1 MFFAFR
7 AASLASASLSV
18 LAFAAPA
25 LADVGVAEAPAEAGP
40 TQVSEIV
47 VTAERREAPLAATPL
62 SLTVAAQ
69 PLLNDAGVRDIKDL
83 QILTPGLVVASTSNQ
98 TFTTARI
105 RGVGTV
111 GDNPGLES
119 SVGVMIDGVYRP
131 RNGVAL
137 GDLGEI
143 ERVEVLKGPQA
154 TLFGKN
160 ASAGVIN
167 VVTAAPSF
175 DARLAGEATF
185 GDYGVRGGSASL
197 TGPIVDEV
205 LAGRLYVA
213 ARRRDGL
220 YDVKTGAGPRTA
232 TDDQTEHYDTVRGQ
246 LLWRATPDLTARLTA
261 DWTER
266 DERCC
271 VGVQLVSGGTAP
283 LLETFAPDG
292 GVATTPK
299 PWDRVAWS
307 NRDTNTRI
315 RDKGLALHLSA
326 DLGWATLESTSA
338 VRDWRGVI
346 SQDWDFTSADLAYR
360 PDDGSWSNR
369 FRTLTQEVRLSG
381 RRGRLDWAAG
391 AFLSDEKLTRRDSLF
406 YGADY
411 EGYVSRLL
419 SRSASNP
426 LGDPAFVSSLTGL
439 PVGQS
444 FVEGEGQLDR
454 YWQRAR
460 SAALFGQLSYAVT
473 DRLTLTGGLRR
484 THESKEM
491 TAAYHNTD
499 GGRACAAALAK
510 GVVNAILC
518 LPWSNPAFN
527 GLTQS
532 ETIKDEAW
540 TGLARAE
547 FKASEGT
554 RLYASWSR
562 GRKNGGF
569 NLDRGQTNLVPDA
582 SRAFPAE
589 SADAFEAGIKSVML
603 DGRLLVSAAAF
614 RQTYDDFQLNTFL
627 GTTFLVRSIPEVR
640 AKGVEADVMLLP
652 FEGLSLQGG
661 LTYAQTEY
669 GDEPIA
675 GLPLLAGRRLNFA
688 PLWSGSLAGTYERPV
703 AAGLT
708 GRLTLAAKYSSEY
721 NTGSD
726 LDPAKSQP
734 GFWLVDGRVALAR
747 DDAWSVELWGR
758 NLFDQDYR
766 QVAFGAP
773 FQTGTLGAF
782 LGAPRTVGVTLRL
795 MR

>member
-1 MFFAFR
+1 MISAVR

-18 LAFAAPA
+18 LAFAAP
-25 LADVGVAEAPAEAGP
+25 VMAEAAIDEGP

-69 PLLNDAGVRDIKDL
+69 PLLDDIGVRDIKDL
-83 QILTPGLVVASTSNQ
+83 QILAPGLIVASTSNQ

-111 GDNPGLES
+111 GDNPGVES
-119 SVGVMIDGVYRP
+119 SVGAMIDGVYRP
-131 RNGVAL
+131 RNGAAL
-137 GDLGEI
+137 GDLGEV
-143 ERVEVLKGPQA
+143 ERIEVLKGPQA

-160 ASAGVIN
+160 TSAGVIN

-175 DARLAGEATF
+175 DAGMAGEATF
-185 GDYGVRGGSASL
+185 GDYGTHGGSVSL

-220 YDVKTGAGPRTA
+220 YDVNTGEGPRTS
-232 TDDQTEHYDTVRGQ
+232 TDDQTENYDTVRGQ
-246 LLWRATPDLTARLTA
+246 LLWRATPNLTARLTA

-271 VGVQLVSGGTAP
+271 VGVQLVTGATAP
-283 LLETFAPDG
+283 LLATFAPDG
-292 GVATTPK
+292 GVAATPK
-299 PWDRVAWS
+299 PWDRVAYS

-326 DLGWATLESTSA
+326 DLGWARLESTSA

-360 PDDGSWSNR
+360 PDDGNWSNR
-369 FRTLTQEVRLSG
+369 FRTLTQEFRLSG
-381 RRGRLDWAAG
+381 QRGKLDWSAG
-391 AFLSDEKLTRRDSLF
+391 AFFADEKLTRRDSLF

-419 SRSASNP
+419 SRSASTP
-426 LGDPAFVSSLTGL
+426 LGDPAFVSSITGL

-454 YWQRAR
+454 YWQTAR
-460 SAALFGQLSYAVT
+460 SAALFGQVSYAVT
-473 DRLTLTGGLRR
+473 GRLTLTGGLRR
-484 THESKEM
+484 THETKEM

-499 GGRACAAALAK
+499 GGRACAAALAN
-510 GVVNAILC
+510 GVSNAILC

-527 GLTQS
+527 GLSQS
-532 ETIKDEAW
+532 ETVKDEAW
-540 TGLARAE
+540 TGMARAE
-547 FKASEGT
+547 FKATEGV

-589 SADAFEAGIKSVML
+589 SADAFEAGVKSVLL
-603 DGRLLVSAAAF
+603 DRRLLVSAAAF

-640 AKGVEADVMLLP
+640 AKGVEADFMFLP

-669 GDEPIA
+669 GDDAVP
-675 GLPLLAGRRLNFA
+675 GLPLLAGKRMNFA

-708 GRLTLAAKYSSEY
+708 GRVTLAAKYSSEY

-782 LGAPRTVGVTLRL
+782 LGAPRTVGVTLRVV
-795 MR
+795 R

>member
-1 MFFAFR
+1 MISAVR

-18 LAFAAPA
+18 LAFASPVLADAPA
-25 LADVGVAEAPAEAGP
+25 DAGP

-83 QILTPGLVVASTSNQ
+83 QILTPGLIVASTSNQ

-167 VVTAAPSF
+167 VVTAAPGF
-175 DARLAGEATF
+175 EARMAGEATF
-185 GDYGVRGGSASL
+185 GDYGVRGGSASM

-220 YDVKTGAGPRTA
+220 SEVKTGDGPRSA

-261 DWTER
+261 DWAGR

-271 VGVQLVSGGTAP
+271 VGGQLVTGSTAP
-283 LLETFAPDG
+283 LLATWAPDG
-292 GVATTPK
+292 GVAATPS
-299 PWDRVAWS
+299 PWDHVAWS

-326 DLGWATLESTSA
+326 DLGWATLDSTSA

-381 RRGRLDWAAG
+381 
-391 AFLSDEKLTRRDSLF
+391 
-406 YGADY
+406 
-411 EGYVSRLL
+411 
-419 SRSASNP
+419 
-426 LGDPAFVSSLTGL
+426 
-439 PVGQS
+439 
-444 FVEGEGQLDR
+444 
-454 YWQRAR
+454 
-460 SAALFGQLSYAVT
+460 
-473 DRLTLTGGLRR
+473 
-484 THESKEM
+484 
-491 TAAYHNTD
+491 
-499 GGRACAAALAK
+499 
-510 GVVNAILC
+510 
-518 LPWSNPAFN
+518 
-527 GLTQS
+527 
-532 ETIKDEAW
+532 
-540 TGLARAE
+540 
-547 FKASEGT
+547 
-554 RLYASWSR
+554 
-562 GRKNGGF
+562 
-569 NLDRGQTNLVPDA
+569 
-582 SRAFPAE
+582 
-589 SADAFEAGIKSVML
+589 
-603 DGRLLVSAAAF
+603 
-614 RQTYDDFQLNTFL
+614 
-627 GTTFLVRSIPEVR
+627 
-640 AKGVEADVMLLP
+640 
-652 FEGLSLQGG
+652 
-661 LTYAQTEY
+661 
-669 GDEPIA
+669 
-675 GLPLLAGRRLNFA
+675 
-688 PLWSGSLAGTYERPV
+688 ER
-703 AAGLT
+703 
-708 GRLTLAAKYSSEY
+708 
-721 NTGSD
+721 
-726 LDPAKSQP
+726 
-734 GFWLVDGRVALAR
+734 
-747 DDAWSVELWGR
+747 
-758 NLFDQDYR
+758 
-766 QVAFGAP
+766 
-773 FQTGTLGAF
+773 
-782 LGAPRTVGVTLRL
+782 
-795 MR
+795 

>member
-1 MFFAFR
+1 MNTSFR
-7 AASLASASLSV
+7 AAFLASASLSV
-18 LAFAAPA
+18 LVFAAPA
-25 LADVGVAEAPAEAGP
+25 VAEDRPMAMTEGP

-47 VTAERREAPLAATPL
+47 VTAQRREGSLAATPL
-62 SLTVAAQ
+62 SLTVVGQ
-69 PLLNDAGVRDIKDL
+69 PLLNDVGVRDIKDL
-83 QILTPGLVVASTSNQ
+83 QILTPGLITASTSNQ

-137 GDLGEI
+137 GDLGEV
-143 ERVEVLKGPQA
+143 ERIEVLKGPQA

-160 ASAGVIN
+160 TSAGVIN

-175 DARLAGEATF
+175 APRLAGEATF
-185 GDYGVRGGSASL
+185 GDYGTKGGSVSL

-220 YDVKTGAGPRTA
+220 SDVRTGDGPRTA
-232 TDDQTEHYDTVRGQ
+232 TDDQNEHYDTVRGQ
-246 LLWRATPDLTARLTA
+246 LLWRATPELTARLTA

-271 VGVQLVSGGTAP
+271 VGVQLVTGGTAP
-283 LLETFAPDG
+283 LLATFAPDG
-292 GVATTPK
+292 GVAATPN
-299 PWDRVAWS
+299 PLARVAWS

-315 RDKGLALHLSA
+315 RDKGLALHLTA

-381 RRGRLDWAAG
+381 QRGRLDWSG
-391 AFLSDEKLTRRDSLF
+391 GLFLSDEKLTRRDSLF

-411 EGYVSRLL
+411 EAYVGRLL
-419 SRSASNP
+419 SRSAASP
-426 LGDPAFVSSLTGL
+426 LGDPIYVSTLTGL

-454 YWQRAR
+454 YWQTTR
-460 SAALFGQLSYAVT
+460 SAALFGQVSYAVT

-484 THESKEM
+484 THETKDMS
-491 TAAYHNTD
+491 AAYSNTD
-499 GGRACAAALAK
+499 DGRACAAALAR
-510 GVVNAILC
+510 GVVNGTLC

-527 GLTQS
+527 GLTSS
-532 ETIKDEAW
+532 ETVKDEAW

-547 FKASEGT
+547 FKAGEGV
-554 RLYASWSR
+554 RLYAGWSR

-582 SRAFPAE
+582 SRAFGAE
-589 SADAFEAGIKSVML
+589 TADAWEAGVKSVLL
-603 DGRLLVSAAAF
+603 DRRLLVGAAAF

-627 GTTFLVRSIPEVR
+627 GTTFLVRSVPEVR
-640 AKGVEADVMLLP
+640 AKGVEADFMFLP
-652 FEGLSLQGG
+652 VEGLSLQGG
-661 LTYAQTEY
+661 LAYAQTEY
-669 GDEPIA
+669 GDEAVP
-675 GLPLLAGRRLNFA
+675 GLPLVAGRRLAFA

-703 AAGLT
+703 GAGLT
-708 GRLTLAAKYSSEY
+708 GRVTLAAKYSSEY

-734 GFWLVDGRVALAR
+734 GFWLVDGRVALAS
-747 DDAWSVELWGR
+747 DEAWSVELWGR

-782 LGAPRTVGVTLRL
+782 LGAPRMVGVTLRL
-795 MR
+795 IR

>member
-1 MFFAFR
+1 MTFSVR
-7 AASLASASLSV
+7 AACLASASFAVLGLAAPV
-18 LAFAAPA
+18 LAADDERAADGA
-25 LADVGVAEAPAEAGP
+25 I
-40 TQVSEIV
+40 QVSEIV
-47 VTAERREAPLAATPL
+47 VTAQRKEQPLAAAPL
-62 SLTVAAQ
+62 SLTVATQ

-131 RNGVAL
+131 RNGAAL
-137 GDLGEI
+137 GDLGEV
-143 ERVEVLKGPQA
+143 ERIEVLKGPQS

-160 ASAGVIN
+160 TSAGVIN
-167 VVTAAPSF
+167 VVTAVPSF
-175 DARLAGEATF
+175 TPRMTGEATV
-185 GDYGVRGGSASL
+185 GEHGTRGGSVSL
-197 TGPIVDEV
+197 TGPILDEV

-220 YDVKTGAGPRTA
+220 YSVRTGDGPRTA
-232 TDDQTEHYDTVRGQ
+232 DDDQNEDYDTVRGQ
-246 LLWRATPDLTARLTA
+246 LLWRATPRLTARLTA
-261 DWTER
+261 DWTAR

-271 VGVQLVSGGTAP
+271 VGVQLITGSTAA
-283 LLETFAPDG
+283 LLATFAPDG
-292 GVATTPK
+292 GVAASPR

-315 RDKGLALHLSA
+315 RDRGAALHLTA
-326 DLGWATLESTSA
+326 DLGWATLETTSA

-381 RRGRLDWAAG
+381 EHGRLDWSTG
-391 AFLSDEKLTRRDSLF
+391 LFLADEKLTRRDSLF

-411 EGYVSRLL
+411 EAYVGRLL
-419 SRSASNP
+419 SRSTANP
-426 LGDPAFVSSLTGL
+426 LGDPAYVSTLTGL

-444 FVEGEGQLDR
+444 FVAGQGQLDR
-454 YWQRAR
+454 YWQTAR
-460 SAALFGQLSYAVT
+460 SAALFAQAAYAVT
-473 DRLTLTGGLRR
+473 DRLTLTAGLRR
-484 THESKEM
+484 THETKDM
-491 TAAYHNTD
+491 DAAYANTD
-499 GGRACAAALAK
+499 GGRACAAALGR
-510 GVVNAILC
+510 GVTNATLC

-527 GLTQS
+527 GLKSSDTV
-532 ETIKDEAW
+532 KDQAW
-540 TGLARAE
+540 TGLARVE
-547 FKASEGT
+547 FRAGEAT

-569 NLDRGQTNLVPDA
+569 NLDRGQTNMIPDVLR
-582 SRAFPAE
+582 SFPAE
-589 SADAFEAGIKSVML
+589 TADAWEVGVKSVLL
-603 DGRLLVSAAAF
+603 DRRLLVSAAAF

-627 GTTFLVRSIPEVR
+627 GTTFLVRSVPEVR
-640 AKGVEADVMLLP
+640 AKGVEADFMLTP

-669 GDEPIA
+669 GDDPVP
-675 GLPLLAGRRLNFA
+675 GLPLLAGRRLAFA

-703 AAGLT
+703 GAGLT
-708 GRLTLAAKYSSEY
+708 GRITLAAKYSSEY

-726 LDPAKSQP
+726 LDPGKSQP
-734 GFWLVDGRVALAR
+734 GHWLVDGRVALAR
-747 DDAWSVELWGR
+747 DEAWSLELWGR

-773 FQTGTLGAF
+773 FQSGTLGAF
-782 LGAPRTVGVTLRL
+782 LGAPRTVGVTLRV

>member
-25 LADVGVAEAPAEAGP
+25 LAEAAALAEAGP

-69 PLLNDAGVRDIKDL
+69 TLLNDVGVRDIKDL
-83 QILTPGLVVASTSNQ
+83 QILTPGLIVASTSNQ

-137 GDLGEI
+137 GDLGEV

-175 DARLAGEATF
+175 ETRMAGEATV

-197 TGPIVDEV
+197 TGPLVDEV

-220 YDVKTGAGPRTA
+220 SDVKTGDGPRTA

-246 LLWRATPDLTARLTA
+246 LLWRAAPDLTARLTA

-271 VGVQLVSGGTAP
+271 VGVQLVTGNTAP
-283 LLETFAPDG
+283 LLAAFAPDG
-292 GVATTPK
+292 GVAARPK
-299 PWDRVAWS
+299 PWERVAYS

-369 FRTLTQEVRLSG
+369 FRTLTQEFRLSG
-381 RRGRLDWAAG
+381 ERGRLDWAAG

-419 SRSASNP
+419 SRSAANP
-426 LGDPAFVSSLTGL
+426 LGDPAFVSTLTGL

-454 YWQRAR
+454 YWQTAQ

-484 THESKEM
+484 THETKEM

-499 GGRACAAALAK
+499 GGRACAAALGN
-510 GVVNAILC
+510 GVTNAILC

-527 GLTQS
+527 GLSQS
-532 ETIKDEAW
+532 ETVKDEAW

-547 FKASEGT
+547 FLASEGT

-582 SRAFPAE
+582 SRAFGAE

-603 DGRLLVSAAAF
+603 DHRLLVSAAAF

-640 AKGVEADVMLLP
+640 AKGVEADFMFLP

-669 GDEPIA
+669 GDDAVP
-675 GLPLLAGRRLNFA
+675 GLPLLAGKRMNFA

-708 GRLTLAAKYSSEY
+708 GRVTLAAKYSSEY

-726 LDPAKSQP
+726 LDPAKSQA
-734 GFWLVDGRVALAR
+734 GFWLVDGRIALAR
-747 DDAWSVELWGR
+747 DDAWSVELWGK

-782 LGAPRTVGVTLRL
+782 LGAPRTVGVTLRV

>member
-1 MFFAFR
+1 MKFPLR
-7 AASLASASLSV
+7 AAFLASASLSV
-18 LAFAAPA
+18 LVFAAPA
-25 LADVGVAEAPAEAGP
+25 VADDRPAAVTEGP

-47 VTAERREAPLAATPL
+47 VTAQRRQGALATTPL
-62 SLTVAAQ
+62 SLTVAGQ
-69 PLLNDAGVRDIKDL
+69 PLLNDVGVRDIKDL
-83 QILTPGLVVASTSNQ
+83 QILTPGLITASTSNQ

-137 GDLGEI
+137 GDLGEV
-143 ERVEVLKGPQA
+143 ERIEVLKGPQP

-175 DARLAGEATF
+175 APRLAGEATF
-185 GDYGVRGGSASL
+185 CDYGTRGGSVSL

-220 YDVKTGAGPRTA
+220 ADVRTGDGPRTA
-232 TDDQTEHYDTVRGQ
+232 TDDQNEHYDTVRGQ

-271 VGVQLVSGGTAP
+271 VGVQLVTGGTAP
-283 LLETFAPDG
+283 LLATFAPDG
-292 GVATTPK
+292 GVAATPD
-299 PWDRVAWS
+299 PWARVAYS

-315 RDKGLALHLSA
+315 RDKGLALHLTA
-326 DLGWATLESTSA
+326 DLGWAQLDSTTA

-369 FRTLTQEVRLSG
+369 FRTLTQEIRLSG
-381 RRGRLDWAAG
+381 QRGRLDWSG
-391 AFLSDEKLTRRDSLF
+391 GLFLSDEKLTRRDSLF

-411 EGYVSRLL
+411 EAYVGRLL
-419 SRSASNP
+419 SRSTASP
-426 LGDPAFVSSLTGL
+426 LGDPAYVSTLTGL
-439 PVGQS
+439 AVGQS
-444 FVEGEGQLDR
+444 FVAGEGQLDR
-454 YWQRAR
+454 YWQTTQ
-460 SAALFGQLSYAVT
+460 SAALFGQVSYAVT

-484 THESKEM
+484 THETKDMS
-491 TAAYHNTD
+491 AAYENTD
-499 GGRACAAALAK
+499 GGRACAAALAN
-510 GVVNAILC
+510 GVVNGTLC

-527 GLTQS
+527 GLTSS
-532 ETIKDEAW
+532 ETVKDEAW

-547 FKASEGT
+547 FKAGKGV

-582 SRAFPAE
+582 SRAFGAE
-589 SADAFEAGIKSVML
+589 TADALEVGVKSVLL
-603 DGRLLVSAAAF
+603 DRRLLVGAAAF

-627 GTTFLVRSIPEVR
+627 GTTFLVRSVPEVR
-640 AKGVEADVMLLP
+640 AKGVEADFMFRPV
-652 FEGLSLQGG
+652 EGLSLQGG
-661 LTYAQTEY
+661 VTYAQTEY
-669 GDEPIA
+669 GDEAVP
-675 GLPLLAGRRLNFA
+675 GLPLLAGRRLAFA

-703 AAGLT
+703 GAGLT
-708 GRLTLAAKYSSEY
+708 GRVTLAAKYSSEY

-734 GFWLVDGRVALAR
+734 GFWLVDGRVALAS
-747 DDAWSVELWGR
+747 DEALSVELWGR

-782 LGAPRTVGVTLRL
+782 LGAPRTVGLTLRL
-795 MR
+795 IR

>member
-1 MFFAFR
+1 MKTPFR
-7 AASLASASLSV
+7 AACLASAALPLLV
-18 LAFAAPA
+18 FAAPA
-25 LADVGVAEAPAEAGP
+25 FAEGGFAEDAATEGP

-47 VTAERREAPLAATPL
+47 VTAQRREAPLAATPL

-69 PLLNDAGVRDIKDL
+69 PLLNDVGVRDIKDL
-83 QILTPGLVVASTSNQ
+83 QILTPGLIVASTSNQ

-137 GDLGEI
+137 GDLGEV
-143 ERVEVLKGPQA
+143 ERIEVLKGPQA

-160 ASAGVIN
+160 TSAGVIN

-175 DARLAGEATF
+175 TPRMAGEATF
-185 GDYGVRGGSASL
+185 GDYGTAGGSVSL

-213 ARRRDGL
+213 SRRRDGL
-220 YDVKTGAGPRTA
+220 YDVKTGDGPRTE
-232 TDDQTEHYDTVRGQ
+232 TDDQNEHYDTLRGQ
-246 LLWRATPDLTARLTA
+246 LLWRATPALTARLTA

-271 VGVQLVSGGTAP
+271 VGVQLVTGGTAP
-283 LLETFAPDG
+283 LLATFAPDG
-292 GVATTPK
+292 GVAATPR

-315 RDKGLALHLSA
+315 RDRGLALHLSA
-326 DLGWATLESTSA
+326 DLGWAQLDSTTA

-381 RRGRLDWAAG
+381 QRGRLDWSAG
-391 AFLSDEKLTRRDSLF
+391 LFLSDEKLTRRDSLL

-411 EGYVSRLL
+411 EAYVGRLL
-419 SRSASNP
+419 SRSSGNP
-426 LGDPAFVSSLTGL
+426 LGDPNYVSTLTGL

-444 FVEGEGQLDR
+444 FVEGEGQMDR
-454 YWQRAR
+454 YWQTTQ
-460 SAALFGQLSYAVT
+460 SAALFGQVSYAVT

-484 THESKEM
+484 THETKDMS
-491 TAAYHNTD
+491 AAYENTD
-499 GGRACAAALAK
+499 GGRACAAALAN
-510 GVVNAILC
+510 GVVNGTLC

-527 GLTQS
+527 GLKQS
-532 ETIKDEAW
+532 DTVEDEAW
-540 TGLARAE
+540 TGLARVE
-547 FKASEGT
+547 YQASEGT
-554 RLYASWSR
+554 RLYAGWSR

-569 NLDRGQTNLVPDA
+569 NLDRGQTNRVPDA

-589 SADAFEAGIKSVML
+589 TADAWEAGVKSVML
-603 DGRLLVSAAAF
+603 DRRLLVSAAAF

-627 GTTFLVRSIPEVR
+627 GTTFLVRSVPEVR
-640 AKGVEADVMLLP
+640 AKGVEADFMFLP

-661 LTYAQTEY
+661 VTYAQTEY
-669 GDEPIA
+669 GDDPVP
-675 GLPLLAGRRLNFA
+675 GLPLLAGHRLAFA

-703 AAGLT
+703 GAGLI
-708 GRLTLAAKYSSEY
+708 GRVTLAAKYSSEY

-734 GFWLVDGRVALAR
+734 GFWLVDGRVALAK
-747 DDAWSVELWGR
+747 DEAWSVELWGR

-773 FQTGTLGAF
+773 FQSGTLGAF
-782 LGAPRTVGVTLRL
+782 LGAPRTVGVTLRVV
-795 MR
+795 R